1 VIKPPS
7 PNFTQITIGEMQE
20 YANNGHI
27 VIAAASALSNGH
39 VVMGVPGE
47 EVGGNWNGADNIRRS
62 TVPVVMETGLGK
74 RETISGINYSWG
86 RDDQKKVVFY
96 RYNQTTSQEDEK
108 RARL

>member
-47 EVGGNWNGADNIRRS
+47 EVGGSWWKYREDESHR

-74 RETISGINYSWG
+74 RETRIGINYSWG
-86 RDDQKKVVFY
+86 RENQKKVVFY
-96 RYNQTTSQEDEK
+96 RYNRTTPQE
-108 RARL
+108 RN